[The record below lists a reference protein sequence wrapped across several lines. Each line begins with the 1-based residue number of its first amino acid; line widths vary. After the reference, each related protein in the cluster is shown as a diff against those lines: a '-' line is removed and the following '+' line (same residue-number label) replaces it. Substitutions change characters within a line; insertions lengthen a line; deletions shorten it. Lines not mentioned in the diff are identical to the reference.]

1 MNKATNSS
9 NRPNRKDHHHLC
21 ISTHIILHTTT
32 KGITIPHH
40 HPRTLFDT
48 LCTTMAVA
56 VTMAIAEVEEV
67 VGAADGVAMERAVV
81 DADEEVIH
89 HRSSNNHLLRNS
101 SNRQLRSKRMVKHH
115 LPRNKKGNEHNIVA
129 LGYTHTQ
136 EGWKWKRPR
145 TARDEGCAELEAE

>member
-56 VTMAIAEVEEV
+56 AVTMAIVEVEEV

-115 LPRNKKGNEHNIVA
+115 LPRNKKKEMNII
-129 LGYTHTQ
+129 
-136 EGWKWKRPR
+136 
-145 TARDEGCAELEAE
+145 